1 MQGVSLVWSSYVVF
15 GRKAST
21 APTKKGRHSS
31 LTAVFCEFVLAFLV
45 LPVFFRRGSPP
56 LGSLARPD
64 PPDPPKATERQ
75 LRRYFSCITHMV
87 VVPFFSVA
95 SFRIEA
101 WIESSVPPF
110 CICHARS
117 TTRQE
122 HLLSLLLILRAFAFL
137 LAPCLHHSSAFMF
150 PRPHHTIGLTPR
162 RVASPLPRP
171 H

>member
-1 MQGVSLVWSSYVVF
+1 MQGVSLVWSSYVVL

-87 VVPFFSVA
+87 VVPSFSVA
-95 SFRIEA
+95 RFESRLGLKVPSRLFVYAMLVAPRGKSTFCLFLSFCER
-101 WIESSVPPF
+101 
-110 CICHARS
+110 
-117 TTRQE
+117 
-122 HLLSLLLILRAFAFL
+122 LLSSSPR
-137 LAPCLHHSSAFMF
+137 CLHHSSAFMF